1 MGRPTMKQ
9 REEQLMPTS
18 GSDAAFEATTQ
29 FEGWV
34 RDPSAAVAHANA
46 RPIRIFCTSLVPS

>member
-1 MGRPTMKQ
+1 MKQ
-9 REEQLMPTS
+9 REEQPMPTS

-34 RDPSAAVAHANA
+34 RDPSAAVAHTNA